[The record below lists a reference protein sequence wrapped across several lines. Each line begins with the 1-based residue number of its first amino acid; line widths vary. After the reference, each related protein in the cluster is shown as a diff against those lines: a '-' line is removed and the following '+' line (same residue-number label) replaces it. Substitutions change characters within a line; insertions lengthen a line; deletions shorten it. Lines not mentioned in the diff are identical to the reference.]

1 MCVRTIVLICFVVHT
16 AASVSINLLHPA
28 SDHVLVAGQPL
39 AVKAL
44 VSGLSS
50 SFKVFV
56 RVSYCDEMRQL
67 ALRLAD
73 TGLWIGD
80 VSDLVGRCTPTG
92 FPLTLRAVALSDSCN
107 VPPDSSTMGTC
118 SDAAAQEFTSS
129 PICVHVV
136 CGSSAHSCDSNR
148 SCVADQPLHDEGCG
162 GFINSV
168 TNTGAPYISVVLSG
182 RNDEAMGDFTGR
194 VQAFIDHFSIA
205 AWAMNMSA
213 EIIVVEWNPPAARSA
228 LASVLKSGAPHN
240 RLPVFIA
247 SVSPALHARLS
258 KASSTEFFEYAAKNV
273 GIRLARGSW
282 ILVGNPD
289 SLFTLPM
296 LTFLSLRRL
305 TPGHFYRAHRDNIG
319 RGQWPSIGSRPWL
332 QQPFGRLAQLEARSQ
347 FSLHWSSMEG
357 GRQLVSDSSVGTC
370 SFGHVPSSRQLLHA
384 AQSTDQPYAVA
395 PGDFLIADSSTWNAL
410 GAYPDIINTAFLDY
424 LQPCRMVGAGL
435 KEVKDNHHRP
445 NRQSLQCNLK
455 FTPASLSNR
464 VSSATSGRHRASLHA
479 AAHAAPRTLGEN
491 APCVEGPDWRR
502 SCGSR

>member
-1 MCVRTIVLICFVVHT
+1 MLIF
-16 AASVSINLLHPA
+16 IILL
-28 SDHVLVAGQPL
+28 VCLVAQSSGSALSIQLVHPSSDGVHVVGQPL

-50 SFKVFV
+50 SYRAFV
-56 RVSYCDEMRQL
+56 RVSYDDEMRHI
-67 ALRLAD
+67 ALHRSAD
-73 TGLWIGD
+73 TGIWIGD
-80 VSDLVGRCTPTG
+80 VSGLVRRCTAPG
-92 FPLTLRAVALSDSCN
+92 FPLSMRAVAFADSCSIN
-107 VPPDSSTMGTC
+107 PDSTTMDAC
-118 SDAAAQEFTSS
+118 SDAAAQEIASNTTY
-129 PICVHVV
+129 VHVV
-136 CGSSAHSCDSNR
+136 CGSSEHSCDLNR
-148 SCVADQPLHDEGCG
+148 TCSVDQALHEGCS
-162 GFINSV
+162 GFISNASR
-168 TNTGAPYISVVLSG
+168 TDAPYLSVVISG

-213 EIIVVEWNPPAARSA
+213 EIIVVEWNAPAARPV
-228 LASVLKSGAPHN
+228 LASVLKSGVPHS

-247 SVSPALHARLS
+247 SVGPAMHARLS

-296 LTFLSLRRL
+296 LHFLSLRRL

-357 GRQLVSDSSVGTC
+357 GRQLVSDSSSGTC

-395 PGDFLIADSSTWNAL
+395 PGDFLIADSGTWNEL
-410 GAYPDIINTAFLDY
+410 GAYPDVINTAFLDY

-435 KEVKDNHHRP
+435 KEVSDK
-445 NRQSLQCNLK
+445 
-455 FTPASLSNR
+455 
-464 VSSATSGRHRASLHA
+464 
-479 AAHAAPRTLGEN
+479 TLLVVLTFFN
-491 APCVEGPDWRR
+491 VP
-502 SCGSR
+502 SFYT